1 MILCNSLWSF
11 NLNCAAVGYHMI
23 DRYIIIEQFFF
34 IFLLLF
40 SIDFFWIICVLSW
53 CCRDIGGVW
62 KLVEIYYLI
71 RLLAFT
77 VISAPK
83 GQIPFTVLLHTFHFQ
98 LNTLLFLSNLIMFFF
113 FFFWNSIF
121 NGIDI
126 TLKLTTTRKVL

>member
-11 NLNCAAVGYHMI
+11 NMNFAAVGYHMI
-23 DRYIIIEQFFF
+23 DGYIIIEQFLLILF
-34 IFLLLF
+34 LLF
-40 SIDFFWIICVLSW
+40 SIDFLDNFCVKLVLS
-53 CCRDIGGVW
+53 GQLVVVW

-113 FFFWNSIF
+113 
-121 NGIDI
+121 
-126 TLKLTTTRKVL
+126 